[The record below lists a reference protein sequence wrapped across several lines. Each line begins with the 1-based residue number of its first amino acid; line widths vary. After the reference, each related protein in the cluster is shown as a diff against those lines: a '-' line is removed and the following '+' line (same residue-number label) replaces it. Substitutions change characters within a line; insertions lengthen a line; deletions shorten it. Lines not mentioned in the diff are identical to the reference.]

1 MNVVFRRT
9 TLEQLI
15 QRCQSVSTQFTT
27 KDVQRYSQ
35 KFVVTLQRN
44 IEKDFEYIWIRIIS
58 WNDKMGTECKTRELL
73 CMLKNNI

>member
-27 KDVQRYSQ
+27 QDVQSYSQ
-35 KFVVTLQRN
+35 KFVY
-44 IEKDFEYIWIRIIS
+44 FEEALDW
-58 WNDKMGTECKTRELL
+58 L
-73 CMLKNNI
+73 